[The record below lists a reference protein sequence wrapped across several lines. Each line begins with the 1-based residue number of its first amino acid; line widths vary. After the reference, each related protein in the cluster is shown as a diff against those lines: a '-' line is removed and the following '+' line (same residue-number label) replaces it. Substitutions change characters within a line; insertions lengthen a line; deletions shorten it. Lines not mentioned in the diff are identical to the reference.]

1 MRRPANVE
9 TPPLRARLERPP
21 SSPGRKAGVQPSMRG
36 ACMASCMWLFC
47 LFANAQ
53 DTPGDAAWRRALMSL
68 PDRPSPN
75 TSVQDADQF
84 SQNVELAVPYFAT
97 LTPGDYEANRELM
110 RRLWTYQT
118 ELDLM
123 ASRNP
128 QMRLAAGRARRALRA
143 LPVGLALA
151 AGFAPAQAQDASQA
165 PPAPPAPPAGP
176 PFAQQAPA
184 IENVPAVERSVADD
198 LRSRYESSAARA
210 AAAWE
215 NAEVLRQNLAR
226 QGMALSTQTA
236 ASVARLQLYFEL
248 AAGDLREHDW
258 MEAAVNLERAEYETE
273 KVFKT
278 VGR

>member
-1 MRRPANVE
+1 MRLPANG
-9 TPPLRARLERPP
+9 LAY
-21 SSPGRKAGVQPSMRG
+21 
-36 ACMASCMWLFC
+36 MAVLC
-47 LFANAQ
+47 LYANAQ
-53 DTPGDAAWRRALMSL
+53 DTGDAAWRRALMSL

-75 TSVQDADQF
+75 TSVQDADRF

-110 RRLWTYQT
+110 RRLWTYQA

-123 ASRNP
+123 AGRNP
-128 QMRLAAGRARRALRA
+128 QMRMAAGRARRALRA

-151 AGFAPAQAQDASQA
+151 AGFPVAQGNDSSQA
-165 PPAPPAPPAGP
+165 PAPPPAPPAGP
-176 PFAQQAPA
+176 PFAQQAPL
-184 IENVPAVERSVADD
+184 IDNVSTAESSIASD
-198 LRSRYESSAARA
+198 LVSRYESSAARA

-226 QGMALSTQTA
+226 QGMALNTQTA

-258 MEAAVNLERAEYETE
+258 TEAGVNLERAEYETE

>member
-1 MRRPANVE
+1 MA
-9 TPPLRARLERPP
+9 
-21 SSPGRKAGVQPSMRG
+21 
-36 ACMASCMWLFC
+36 ACLWLIC
-47 LFANAQ
+47 LSGNAQ
-53 DTPGDAAWRRALMSL
+53 DTGDGAWRRALMSL
-68 PDRPSPN
+68 PDRPSPS
-75 TSVQDADQF
+75 TSVQDADRF

-110 RRLWTYQT
+110 RRLWTYQA

-123 ASRNP
+123 AGRNP
-128 QMRLAAGRARRALRA
+128 QMRMAAGRARRALRA

-151 AGFAPAQAQDASQA
+151 AGFPVAPGNDSGQATA
-165 PPAPPAPPAGP
+165 PPPVPPAGP
-176 PFAQQAPA
+176 PFAQQAPP
-184 IENVPAVERSVADD
+184 IENVTAAESGMAGD
-198 LRSRYESSAARA
+198 LASRYELSAARA

-226 QGMALSTQTA
+226 EGMALNAQTA

-258 MEAAVNLERAEYETE
+258 TEAGVNLERAEYETE